1 MISLPMVEVGMGTR
15 RAVCVAVMVS
25 DLIGF
30 LPGQGFREKRIE
42 KYTGPMRRRWASFLL
57 KTKGGGLQK
66 TKERT
71 RHVV

>member
-1 MISLPMVEVGMGTR
+1 
-15 RAVCVAVMVS
+15 VAVMVS